1 MALHRSDLPIII
13 EMDSVEAVNML
24 NASRRDRSRHR
35 VLVEEIK
42 RMKDAETREISI
54 TSISRSQNKVSH
66 ALAAYGRSTPRTAV
80 WLGSGMCDIVNLVL
94 ADFPP

>member
-1 MALHRSDLPIII
+1 MALHWSDLPIII
-13 EMDSVEAVNML
+13 KKDSVEAVNML

-54 TSISRSQNKVSH
+54 TSFSRSQNKVSH
-66 ALAAYGRSTPRTAV
+66 ALAAYGMSTP
-80 WLGSGMCDIVNLVL
+80 VL
-94 ADFPP
+94 RYGWVRVCVTL